1 MHCWAIHIVVAT
13 LCGKEGL
20 KPWECSLVPR
30 PHPDFSPRLRD
41 KIWVGPGDEATSLQ
55 QSAFK
60 YVDKHGHLTFE
71 PHRSLFPYLLAYLEC
86 FYFRM
91 VP

>member
-1 MHCWAIHIVVAT
+1 MLFLLLCNKNDINMHCWAIHIVVAT

-41 KIWVGPGDEATSLQ
+41 KIWVGPGDEATGNEIQ
-55 QSAFK
+55 
-60 YVDKHGHLTFE
+60 
-71 PHRSLFPYLLAYLEC
+71 
-86 FYFRM
+86 
-91 VP
+91 

>member
-41 KIWVGPGDEATSLQ
+41 KIWVGPGDKAN
-55 QSAFK
+55 
-60 YVDKHGHLTFE
+60 
-71 PHRSLFPYLLAYLEC
+71 
-86 FYFRM
+86 
-91 VP
+91 